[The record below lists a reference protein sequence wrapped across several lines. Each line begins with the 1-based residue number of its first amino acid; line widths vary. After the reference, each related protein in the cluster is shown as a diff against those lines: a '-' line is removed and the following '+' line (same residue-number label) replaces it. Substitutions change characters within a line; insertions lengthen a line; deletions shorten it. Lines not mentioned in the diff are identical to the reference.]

1 MNLDPQLREWLM
13 YAAIA
18 LGGYLLRMYFPMLP
32 FLPGPRPAP
41 NTPQP
46 LSPSPSPLAPFMPL
60 LPEPTR
66 IPPTLRIGHGE
77 LLALLLAALQ
87 AQPPRTA
94 PPADQ
99 EPAPPPATH

>member
-1 MNLDPQLREWLM
+1 M
-13 YAAIA
+13 
-18 LGGYLLRMYFPMLP
+18 
-32 FLPGPRPAP
+32 
-41 NTPQP
+41 
-46 LSPSPSPLAPFMPL
+46 PLAPFMPL

-94 PPADQ
+94 PPAERDP
-99 EPAPPPATH
+99 EPAPATH